1 MFRLN
6 PFVRVGLC
14 LSAIS
19 CAWPVLAVDDDGET
33 MVVTASSVEQNL
45 KDAPASISVITQE
58 DLQRKPVQ
66 NLKDV
71 LKEVPGVQ
79 LTNEGDNRKGV
90 SIRGLDSSYTL
101 ILVDGKRVNSRNAVF
116 RHNDFDLNWIPVDS
130 IERIEV
136 VRGPMSS
143 LYGSDALGGVVNI
156 ITKKIGQK
164 WSGTVTV
171 DTTIQE
177 HRDRGDTYNGQ
188 FFTSGPLID
197 GVLGMKA
204 YGSLAKREKDDPQ
217 NSTTTDTG
225 ETPRIE
231 GFSSRDGNV
240 EFAWTP
246 NQNHDFTAGYG
257 FDRQDRDSDSL
268 DKNRLERQNYS
279 VSHNGRWDYGTS
291 ELKYYG
297 EKVENKNPGNS
308 SPITS
313 ESNTVDGKYTLP
325 LTAINQF
332 LTVGGEWRHDKLS
345 DAVNLTGGTSSKTSA
360 SQYALFVEDEW
371 RIFEPLALTTGVR
384 MDDHE
389 TYGEHWSPRAY
400 LVYNATDTVT
410 VKGGWATAFKAPSLL
425 QLSPDWTSNS
435 CRGACKI
442 VGSPDLKPET
452 SESWELGLYY
462 MGEEGWLEGVE
473 SSVTVFRNDVKDRIS
488 ISRTSDVNAAPGY
501 QNFVGFETGANGRRI
516 PVFSYY
522 NVNKARI
529 QGVETELKIPFNDEW
544 KLSINYTYNDGRDV
558 SNGENKPLSDLPF
571 HTANGTLD
579 WKPLALEDW
588 SFYVSGHYTG
598 QKRADSATAK
608 TPGGYTIWNTGAA
621 WQVTKDVKLRA
632 GVLNLATRISVVT
645 TTAITKT
652 DVVTLWQWI
661 IASDE
666 KMPGEPADFHF
677 SKYCAWEAQVILYKR
692 GDEVVTVIISR
703 LNTQRHRPR
712 FLARGFCQYRRL
724 QLVGRN

>member
-1 MFRLN
+1 MK
-6 PFVRVGLC
+6 C
-14 LSAIS
+14 K
-19 CAWPVLAVDDDGET
+19 
-33 MVVTASSVEQNL
+33 SVSKKSPRYKQNL

-632 GVLNLATRISVVT
+632 GVLNL
-645 TTAITKT
+645 
-652 DVVTLWQWI
+652 
-661 IASDE
+661 
-666 KMPGEPADFHF
+666 
-677 SKYCAWEAQVILYKR
+677 
-692 GDEVVTVIISR
+692 GDKDLSR
-703 LNTQRHRPR
+703 DDYSYNEDGRRYFMAVDYR
-712 FLARGFCQYRRL
+712 F
-724 QLVGRN
+724 

>member
-1 MFRLN
+1 MLPYARGREEDVSDNPFYFRSYLMEIWNVSRLN

-473 SSVTVFRNDVKDRIS
+473 SSVTVFRNDVKIVSASAVR
-488 ISRTSDVNAAPGY
+488 SDVNAAPGY

-632 GVLNLATRISVVT
+632 GVLNL
-645 TTAITKT
+645 
-652 DVVTLWQWI
+652 
-661 IASDE
+661 
-666 KMPGEPADFHF
+666 
-677 SKYCAWEAQVILYKR
+677 
-692 GDEVVTVIISR
+692 GDKDLSR
-703 LNTQRHRPR
+703 DDYSYNEDGRHYFMAVDYR
-712 FLARGFCQYRRL
+712 F
-724 QLVGRN
+724 

>member
-1 MFRLN
+1 MLPYARGRKEDVSDTHFIFVVTSWRYGIFRLN

-171 DTTIQE
+171 DTTVQE

-632 GVLNLATRISVVT
+632 GVLNL
-645 TTAITKT
+645 
-652 DVVTLWQWI
+652 
-661 IASDE
+661 
-666 KMPGEPADFHF
+666 
-677 SKYCAWEAQVILYKR
+677 
-692 GDEVVTVIISR
+692 GDKDLSR
-703 LNTQRHRPR
+703 DDYSYNEDGRRYFMAVDYR
-712 FLARGFCQYRRL
+712 F
-724 QLVGRN
+724 

>member
-71 LKEVPGVQ
+71 LKDVPGVQ

-171 DTTIQE
+171 DSTIQE

-197 GVLGMKA
+197 GILGMKV

-217 NSTTTDTG
+217 SSTTARTG

-231 GFSSRDGNV
+231 GFTSRDGNV

-279 VSHNGRWDYGTS
+279 VSHNSRWEYGTS
-291 ELKYYG
+291 ELKFYG
-297 EKVENKNPGNS
+297 EKLENKNPGNS

-332 LTVGGEWRHDKLS
+332 VTFGGEWRHDKLN

-360 SQYALFVEDEW
+360 SQYALFIEDEW
-371 RIFEPLALTTGVR
+371 RIFEPLSLTTGVR

-442 VGSPDLKPET
+442 VGSLDLKPET

-488 ISRTSDVNAAPGY
+488 ISRTSDINAAPGY
-501 QNFVGFETGANGRRI
+501 QNFVGFTADGV
-516 PVFSYY
+516 PVFRYY

-529 QGVETELKIPFNDEW
+529 QGVETELKIPFNDQW
-544 KLSINYTYNDGRDV
+544 KLSLNYTYNDGRDV

-588 SFYVSGHYTG
+588 SFYVSGNYTG

-632 GVLNLATRISVVT
+632 GVLNL
-645 TTAITKT
+645 T
-652 DVVTLWQWI
+652 DKDL
-661 IASDE
+661 
-666 KMPGEPADFHF
+666 
-677 SKYCAWEAQVILYKR
+677 
-692 GDEVVTVIISR
+692 SR
-703 LNTQRHRPR
+703 DDYSYNEDGRRYFMAVDYR
-712 FLARGFCQYRRL
+712 F
-724 QLVGRN
+724 

>member
-279 VSHNGRWDYGTS
+279 VSHNGRWDYGT
-291 ELKYYG
+291 
-297 EKVENKNPGNS
+297 
-308 SPITS
+308 
-313 ESNTVDGKYTLP
+313 
-325 LTAINQF
+325 
-332 LTVGGEWRHDKLS
+332 TVGGEWRHDKLS

-632 GVLNLATRISVVT
+632 GVLNL
-645 TTAITKT
+645 
-652 DVVTLWQWI
+652 
-661 IASDE
+661 
-666 KMPGEPADFHF
+666 
-677 SKYCAWEAQVILYKR
+677 
-692 GDEVVTVIISR
+692 GDKDLSR
-703 LNTQRHRPR
+703 DDYSYNEDGRRYFMAVDYR
-712 FLARGFCQYRRL
+712 F
-724 QLVGRN
+724 